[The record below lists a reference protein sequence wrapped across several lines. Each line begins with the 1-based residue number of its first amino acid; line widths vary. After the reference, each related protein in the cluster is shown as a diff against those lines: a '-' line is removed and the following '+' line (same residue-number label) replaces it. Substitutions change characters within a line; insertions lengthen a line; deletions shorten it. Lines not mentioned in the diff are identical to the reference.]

1 MKHLLLFMIL
11 IGQYYD
17 AQNLNSIK
25 VIPENPVLG
34 IGTYQRYKAI
44 GWYSDNTSQDISNMV
59 TWSSGNA
66 VITTVSNT
74 MGNQGFTS
82 NIAVGN
88 TSIKASYG
96 TVNAVSMITV
106 VYDADYDGIADS
118 SDNCPF
124 VSNSSQA
131 DIDSD
136 GIGDVCDC
144 TINSDPTGLYATA
157 PKIIR
162 LPETISLGTAN
173 VFYSTVQGGKLNP
186 YELNPTY
193 QWKKNGVNVGVN
205 SATYSDNTLMST
217 DVVLLTISS
226 GSTCVAGNSISN
238 SISSATLSTIDNVR
252 ELPGVFP
259 NPARDILQIKG
270 LKQISS
276 VKIYDLNGRL
286 METHFSK
293 DNRINISKLSIGNY
307 LLEVNTE
314 TQKKY
319 IIKFMKN

>member
-1 MKHLLLFMIL
+1 MKHFLLFML
-11 IGQYYD
+11 LVGQYCN
-17 AQNLNSIK
+17 AQNLISIK
-25 VIPENPVLG
+25 VIPENPILG

-59 TWSSGNA
+59 TWSSGDTA
-66 VITTVSNT
+66 ITTVSNT
-74 MGNQGFTS
+74 MGSQGFTS
-82 NIAVGN
+82 NIAIGN

-96 TVNAVSMITV
+96 TVNAVSIITV

-136 GIGDVCDC
+136 GIGDACDC
-144 TINSDPTGLYATA
+144 NTNSDPTGLYATA

-193 QWKKNGVNVGVN
+193 QWKKNGVNVGGN
-205 SATYSDNTLMST
+205 SATYSDNILMST

-238 SISSATLSTIDNVR
+238 SISAATLSIIDNVT

-259 NPARDILQIKG
+259 NPAKDIIQIKG

-276 VKIYDLNGRL
+276 ISIYDLNGRL
-286 METHFSK
+286 METNFSK
-293 DNRINISKLSIGNY
+293 DTRINISELSTGSY
-307 LLEVNTE
+307 LLEINTK

-319 IIKFMKN
+319 IIKFLKN

>member
-1 MKHLLLFMIL
+1 MKHFLLFIL
-11 IGQYYD
+11 LMGQYCD
-17 AQNLNSIK
+17 AQNLVSIK
-25 VIPENPVLG
+25 VIPKNPVLG

-59 TWSSGNA
+59 TWSSGNTA
-66 VITTVSNT
+66 ITTVSNM
-74 MGNQGFTS
+74 MGSRGFTS

-88 TSIKASYG
+88 TSIQAAQG
-96 TVNAVSMITV
+96 ILNAVSTITV
-106 VYDADYDGIADS
+106 VSDADYDGITDS

-131 DIDSD
+131 DMDLD
-136 GIGDVCDC
+136 GIGDACDC

-162 LPETISLGTAN
+162 FPETISLGTTN
-173 VFYSTVQGGKLNP
+173 VFYSSVQGGKLNP

-205 SATYSDNTLMST
+205 SATYSDNTLMNT

-226 GSTCVAGNSISN
+226 GTTCVAGNLISN
-238 SISSATLSTIDNVR
+238 SISSATLSTMDNIS
-252 ELPGVFP
+252 ELPGIFP
-259 NPARDILQIKG
+259 NPARDIIQIKG
-270 LKQISS
+270 VQKISS
-276 VKIYDLNGRL
+276 INIYDLSGRL
-286 METHFSK
+286 MDTNFSK
-293 DNRINISKLSIGNY
+293 NNQINISKLSTGNY
-307 LLEVNTE
+307 LLEVKTE